1 MRIGI
6 VAPFNPSSIQMY
18 FEETLKSLN
27 KTASSVNNLVLSFIN
42 QGHDVCVFTLD
53 TTCKETKFY
62 NSDHVSLYVIGVRSS
77 FKLNN
82 YFPSLNKQAQTIKH
96 YIKKEIGSL
105 DILHAHWCYQYAL
118 SVIEFTS
125 ILPVFC
131 TIRDIASVIYKNA
144 KLSWR
149 PYHLLNKLYWRYRIK
164 IFEQVI
170 NNKSIHFIANSEYTF
185 NYFKSRFPNR
195 ECALLYNSIAD
206 NRVLNHRIAE
216 SVNAQFVTIAADVD
230 DRRKNIFTLIEAFA
244 VVKKEIKSSKLVI
257 IGHYRKGRGVYEL
270 AKKKDLLDGVSFM
283 GLMNHNELMDIIDHS
298 ACLVHPATEETF
310 GNTLIEAMSRCV
322 PVIGG
327 NRSGAVPHILDNGEC
342 GFVCDITS
350 KEQLSAT
357 MLNVLEDKV
366 QTVVIVNN
374 ATKRLKEKYI
384 NSVVGKEHISLY
396 SRIINEDGSL

>member
-18 FEETLKSLN
+18 FEETLKSIN
-27 KTASSVNNLVLSFIN
+27 KTASSVNNLVLSFIEL
-42 QGHDVCVFTLD
+42 GHDVCVFTLD
-53 TTCKETKFY
+53 TTSEETKFY
-62 NSDHVSLYVIGVRSS
+62 TNDHVHLYVIGVKSR

-82 YFPSLNKQAQTIKH
+82 IFPPLYKQAKIIKP
-96 YIKKEIGSL
+96 YIQKEIGTL
-105 DILHAHWCYQYAL
+105 DVIHAHWCYQYAL
-118 SVIEFTS
+118 SVIEFVDR
-125 ILPVFC
+125 LPVFC

-149 PYHLLNKLYWRYRIK
+149 PYHLLNKAYWRYRKI

-185 NYFKSRFPNR
+185 NYFKRRFPNR

-206 NRVLNHRIAE
+206 NRVLNHRV
-216 SVNAQFVTIAADVD
+216 SDNVNEQFVTIAADID

-244 VVKKEIKSSKLVI
+244 LVKKKINSSKLVI
-257 IGHYRKGRGVYEL
+257 IGHYRKGEGVYKMAYENG
-270 AKKKDLLDGVSFM
+270 LLDGVTFAGS
-283 GLMNHNELMDIIDHS
+283 MNYEELMDVIDHS

-327 NRSGAVPHILDNGEC
+327 NKSGAVPHILDNGVC
-342 GFVCDITS
+342 GFICDITK
-350 KEQLSAT
+350 KEELSSI
-357 MLNVLEDKV
+357 MFNVLEDKV
-366 QTVVIVNN
+366 QTLSIVKN
-374 ATKRLKEKYI
+374 ATKRLKEKYT
-384 NSVVGKEHISLY
+384 NKVVGKEHISLY
-396 SRIINEDGSL
+396 SRIIN

>member
-18 FEETLKSLN
+18 FEETLKSIN
-27 KTASSVNNLVLSFIN
+27 KTASSVNNLVLSFIEL
-42 QGHDVCVFTLD
+42 GHDVCVFTLD
-53 TTCKETKFY
+53 TTSEETKFY
-62 NSDHVSLYVIGVRSS
+62 TSDHVRLYVIGVKSR

-82 YFPSLNKQAQTIKH
+82 IFPPLYKQAKIIKP
-96 YIKKEIGSL
+96 YIQKEIGTL
-105 DILHAHWCYQYAL
+105 DVIHAHWCYQYAL
-118 SVIEFTS
+118 SVIEFVDR
-125 ILPVFC
+125 LPVFC

-149 PYHLLNKLYWRYRIK
+149 PYHLLNKAYWRYRKI

-185 NYFKSRFPNR
+185 NYFKRRFPNR

-206 NRVLNHRIAE
+206 NRVLTRRVTEN
-216 SVNAQFVTIAADVD
+216 VNEQFVTIAADID

-244 VVKKEIKSSKLVI
+244 LVKKKIKSSKLVI
-257 IGHYRKGRGVYEL
+257 IGHYRKREGVYKMAYENG
-270 AKKKDLLDGVSFM
+270 LLDGVTFAGS
-283 GLMNHNELMDIIDHS
+283 MNYEELMDVIDHS

-310 GNTLIEAMSRCV
+310 GNTIIEAMSRCV

-327 NRSGAVPHILDNGEC
+327 NKSGAVPHILDNGEC
-342 GFVCDITS
+342 GFVCDINNT
-350 KEQLSAT
+350 EELSTT

-366 QTVVIVNN
+366 PAVVVNN

-396 SRIINEDGSL
+396 SRIINEDDNL